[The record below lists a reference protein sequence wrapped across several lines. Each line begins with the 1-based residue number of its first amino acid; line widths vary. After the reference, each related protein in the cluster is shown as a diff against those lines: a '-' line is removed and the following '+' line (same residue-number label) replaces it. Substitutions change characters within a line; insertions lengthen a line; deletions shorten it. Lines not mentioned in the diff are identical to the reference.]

1 MTTRAAGRID
11 PADARRCHR
20 PLLAYDGSPGADL
33 ALDLAI
39 ELASAA
45 HGRLT
50 VLTATP
56 QIPFLAYSGAAPEAV
71 DEVRRTQMRDAERE
85 SVLREAATG
94 KHDLLILGSRGRGV
108 IRSALLGSLGRDM
121 LRLSPLQVL
130 IVGPSA
136 EPSRKPEA
144 VVANPVS
151 PMTPRS
157 A

>member
-1 MTTRAAGRID
+1 
-11 PADARRCHR
+11 
-20 PLLAYDGSPGADL
+20 
-33 ALDLAI
+33 
-39 ELASAA
+39 
-45 HGRLT
+45 
-50 VLTATP
+50 
-56 QIPFLAYSGAAPEAV
+56 
-71 DEVRRTQMRDAERE
+71 MRDAEGE

-108 IRSALLGSLGRDM
+108 TRSALLGSLGRDM
-121 LRLSPLQVL
+121 LRLSPLPVL

>member
-33 ALDLAI
+33 ALDFAI

-71 DEVRRTQMRDAERE
+71 DEVRRTQMRDAEGE

-121 LRLSPLQVL
+121 LRLSPLPVL